1 MELFIISGYAAICIA
16 LFTVLRIPLNKWT
29 VPTTSVGGVILTFA
43 LIQLLNYYH
52 PYSDMSQQYLT
63 VTTVTTDDAGQQSTD
78 FAPAI
83 EDRNVVAWFPENSL
97 LRLKQGNETEVTFD
111 SVPGKVFVGLVKT
124 VMPASEGNQD
134 WVHEANLNAT
144 EGAGQSRIPVL
155 IDITD
160 RHYSWYVSQIPNGSH
175 AQVAV
180 YGKEFQQL
188 ALVRKTLLHMSAW
201 MSYLS
206 PLS

>member
-29 VPTTSVGGVILTFA
+29 VPIASVGGVILTFA

-63 VTTVTTDDAGQQSTD
+63 VTTVTTDDEGQSTD
-78 FAPAI
+78 FALAI
-83 EDRNVVAWFPENSL
+83 KDRDVIAWFPENNL
-97 LRLKQGNETEVTFD
+97 LRLKQGNEAEVTFD

-124 VMPASEGNQD
+124 VMPASEGDQD
-134 WVHEANLNAT
+134 WVHEANSNTT

-160 RHYSWYVSQIPNGSH
+160 RHYARYVSQIPNGSH
-175 AQVAV
+175 ALVAV
-180 YGKEFQQL
+180 YGREFQQL

-201 MSYLS
+201 MNYLS

>member
-1 MELFIISGYAAICIA
+1 MELFIISGYTAICIA

-29 VPTTSVGGVILTFA
+29 VPTASVGGVVLTFA

-52 PYSDMSQQYLT
+52 PYSSMSRQYLT
-63 VTTVTTDDAGQQSTD
+63 VTPIAAEDNGQAAD
-78 FAPAI
+78 FALAV
-83 EDRNVVAWFPENSL
+83 EDRNVVAWFPQNSL
-97 LRLKQGNETEVTFD
+97 LRLKHGDETEVTFD
-111 SVPGKVFVGLVKT
+111 SIPGKVFAGLVGT
-124 VMPASEGNQD
+124 VNPETDGGQD
-134 WVHEANLNAT
+134 WVREGSLNSING
-144 EGAGQSRIPVL
+144 EGQSRIPVL

-160 RHYSWYVSQIPNGSH
+160 HRYEWYVAQVPNGSR

-180 YGKEFQQL
+180 YSRERQEL
-188 ALVRKTLLHMSAW
+188 ALVRKTLLRMSAW

>member
-16 LFTVLRIPLNKWT
+16 LFAVLRIPLNKWT
-29 VPTTSVGGVILTFA
+29 VPTASVGGIVLTFA

-52 PYSDMSQQYLT
+52 PYSNMSQQYLT
-63 VTTVTTDDAGQQSTD
+63 VTPVTAGDAGQSTEL
-78 FAPAI
+78 ALAI
-83 EDRNVVAWFPENSL
+83 EDRNVIAWFPENNL
-97 LRLKQGNETEVTFD
+97 LRLKPGDDTEVTFD
-111 SVPGKVFVGLVKT
+111 SVPGKVFAGLVKT
-124 VMPASEGNQD
+124 VMPAADWDQD
-134 WVHEANLNAT
+134 WAYESILYAS
-144 EGAGQSRIPVL
+144 EGAGQSRIPIL

-160 RHYSWYVSQIPNGSH
+160 RHYAWYVSQIPNGSH

-180 YGKEFQQL
+180 YGREFQEL

>member
-16 LFTVLRIPLNKWT
+16 LFTVFGIPLNKWT
-29 VPTTSVGGVILTFA
+29 VPTTSIGGIILTFA

-63 VTTVTTDDAGQQSTD
+63 VTPVTNQDAAQSTD
-78 FAPAI
+78 FALAI

-97 LRLKQGNETEVTFD
+97 LRLKQGNEVEVTFA
-111 SVPGKVFVGLVKT
+111 SVPGKVFAGLVKT
-124 VMPASEGNQD
+124 VMPASDGNHD
-134 WVHEANLNAT
+134 WANAANLNKV
-144 EGAGQSRIPVL
+144 EGTGQSRIPVL

-160 RHYSWYVSQIPNGSH
+160 RHYAWYVSQIPNGSH

-180 YGKEFQQL
+180 YGREFQEL

>member
-16 LFTVLRIPLNKWT
+16 LFAVLRIPLNKWT
-29 VPTTSVGGVILTFA
+29 VPTASVGGIVLTFV

-52 PYSDMSQQYLT
+52 PYSNMSQQYLT
-63 VTTVTTDDAGQQSTD
+63 VTPVTTDGAGQSTD
-78 FAPAI
+78 LALMI
-83 EDRNVVAWFPENSL
+83 EDRNVIAWFPENSL
-97 LRLKQGNETEVTFD
+97 LRLKQGNDAEVTFD
-111 SVPGKVFVGLVKT
+111 SVPGKVFAGLVKT
-124 VMPASEGNQD
+124 VMPAADWDQDWAYESILNASEG
-134 WVHEANLNAT
+134 E
-144 EGAGQSRIPVL
+144 GQSRIPIL

-160 RHYSWYVSQIPNGSH
+160 RHYAWYVSQIPDGSH

-180 YGKEFQQL
+180 YGREFQEL